1 MSQKKKNVHKNLIV
15 GGAGINGSYYLG
27 ALWNLEEKGYLTE
40 IETYVGSSV
49 GSVISLLMI
58 IGYSPKIIQ
67 EVVVKL
73 DLRGIFENINSD
85 DVLNFIDS
93 FGICDPRILMKIIF
107 TFLKKANVESNVTFQ
122 QLFNQYKKKL
132 FVTGTCLNTH
142 SIHLFSVE
150 SHPTMKVL
158 DAIRISISIP
168 FVFSPVKFENSLYID
183 GAYLQCCYIDEI
195 HSTNSIVLDNFTT
208 TPCISSFPSLSLWS
222 YSLTVIQSF
231 MMHQYHILK
240 DDILSKIDK
249 ETSMYISIPVECD
262 KFSVDFSASEESKI
276 EMFEDGYKIVNQIY
290 GEYS

>member
-1 MSQKKKNVHKNLIV
+1 MSQQKKNVHKNLIV

-40 IETYVGSSV
+40 INTYVGSSV

-122 QLFNQYKKKL
+122 QLFKQYKKKL

-150 SHPTMKVL
+150 SHPNMKVL

-183 GAYLQCCYIDEI
+183 GAYLQCCYIDER
-195 HSTNSIVLDNFTT
+195 HSKNSIILDNFTT

-276 EMFEDGYKIVNQIY
+276 EMFQDGYKIVNQMY